1 MQTKTRYEEE
11 ILKEI
16 REIPE
21 KAIPQVINIL
31 RSLRQSIFAGAM
43 PKKAKSSGLC
53 GIWKDDRNAE
63 DIIMDIR
70 SHRTGFGGRKIN
82 L

>member
-1 MQTKTRYEEE
+1 MQTRTRHEEE

-31 RSLRQSIFAGAM
+31 RSLRQSIFAGTM

-63 DIIMDIR
+63 DIIKDIR
-70 SHRTGFGGRKIN
+70 SHRTGFGGRRIN